1 MTKQP
6 DLTDIAT
13 QETDTNFYPPMMV
26 DEAAEVE
33 EVWQKHWL
41 PLVAVNGQVDIERI
55 KRELFD
61 YAYLLD
67 QERLFQEAIEEAQQ
81 PMTED
86 QSKLAVKNIADA
98 ARAFLQ
104 CYDEFEPEQHGSCGE
119 YLDALFDACDEFGK
133 IDGTADIEQKET

>member
-1 MTKQP
+1 MSQVPKIYDRITGGLLSK
-6 DLTDIAT
+6 
-13 QETDTNFYPPMMV
+13 TNYPADV
-26 DEAAEVE
+26 VISQYEA
-33 EVWQKHWL
+33 H
-41 PLVAVNGQVDIERI
+41 N
-55 KRELFD
+55 
-61 YAYLLD
+61 
-67 QERLFQEAIEEAQQ
+67 ERLFQEAIEEAQQ